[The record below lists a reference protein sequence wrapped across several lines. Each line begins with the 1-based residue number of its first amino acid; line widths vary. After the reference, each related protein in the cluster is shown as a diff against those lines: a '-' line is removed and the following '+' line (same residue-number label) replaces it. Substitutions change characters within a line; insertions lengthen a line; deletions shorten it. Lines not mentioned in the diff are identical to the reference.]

1 MKTGVLLPHEVV
13 TRSLKIDNQAE
24 AMRAVEVSLIDA
36 FKKSSLKTRKKELTQ
51 KGLKSGCSR

>member
-1 MKTGVLLPHEVV
+1 MLLPHEVV